1 MYHKIFFDPPAPSL
15 LKTNM
20 YLLACASV
28 QTGSGQV
35 WTTAA
40 VLEPCPRR
48 QSATRAGREPE
59 ASPAGSRGL
68 LSGLRRGPLAVVSA
82 GSEHVKCPRT
92 SSHARLLLPLDLK
105 VKGRGLFLE
114 PSETHSSGCL
124 MGTEPLPLNGTAA
137 HQ

>member
-1 MYHKIFFDPPAPSL
+1 MYHKTFFDFLPPSL
-15 LKTNM
+15 LKTYM
-20 YLLACASV
+20 YLLAHV
-28 QTGSGQV
+28 PVRTGSGQV

-40 VLEPCPRR
+40 VLDPCPRR
-48 QSATRAGREPE
+48 QLATRAGREPE
-59 ASPAGSRGL
+59 ASLAGSRGL
-68 LSGLRRGPLAVVSA
+68 LSGLRRGPLAAVRA

-114 PSETHSSGCL
+114 PSGCL